1 WAAASALTYA
11 EREPPKLCAITAF
24 SASSTAFV
32 GTGVVLLSRSRSK
45 SALYAV
51 SRSPVTACSWSIWA
65 FVRRRL
71 PIRHCVPLDST
82 LSCPSV
88 RDASKPETSCL
99 GASHS
104 DDDRVHSQTHAAR
117 PLSGSSSG
125 AVYLPHPH
133 DQSEA
138 IPVSVATWR
147 SASA

>member
-32 GTGVVLLSRSRSK
+32 GTGVVLLSTSRSK

-88 RDASKPETSCL
+88 SDASKPEPSCL
-99 GASHS
+99 GAPHN
-104 DDDRVHSQTHAAR
+104 DRERRHRQ
-117 PLSGSSSG
+117 
-125 AVYLPHPH
+125 
-133 DQSEA
+133 DESE
-138 IPVSVATWR
+138 R
-147 SASA
+147 RMC